1 MAEYAESVFCFVIEG
16 NEIAKFHIVP
26 LEEWWGIWRS
36 NCFVYVS
43 DTAYVVSWHSII

>member
-26 LEEWWGIWRS
+26 LEE
-36 NCFVYVS
+36 
-43 DTAYVVSWHSII
+43 